1 MKNMRTIFT
10 ACAMAVMLLSACAKK
25 EEKPVTTGYAK
36 LLVDVANLPGT
47 PALEVHYQGVNIGD
61 APIQQ
66 PGTRVEIGN
75 GIKLSVY
82 VKGTDQL
89 VADTLLNLKKDQ
101 LSSYRVAYNTELGI
115 SGWIS
120 SKPVSP
126 DSNSVQFLNNLG
138 PAFKAYAGYD
148 LCLFYYD
155 INTGD
160 FVDIGIVIQDFQ
172 RVKLTPAAFSLAYYF
187 EPGTP
192 MFYLGRLKD
201 KATGQFIMMP
211 SGVDYFVF
219 DQTAEGAT
227 VIYNLTDTDGEVMAP
242 AIYL

>member
-1 MKNMRTIFT
+1 MKDMKTIFT
-10 ACAMAVMLLSACAKK
+10 ICAMAALLLSACAKK
-25 EEKPVTTGYAK
+25 EEKPEVTGYAK

-47 PALEVHYQGVNIGD
+47 PALEVHYQGVNIGN

-75 GIKLSVY
+75 DTKLSVY
-82 VKGTDQL
+82 VKGTGQL
-89 VADTLLNLKKDQ
+89 VADTVLNLKKNQ
-101 LSSYRVAYNTELGI
+101 LSSYRVAYNKELGI

-120 SKPVSP
+120 SKPVSA

-148 LCLFYYD
+148 LYLFYYD

-160 FVDIGIVIQDFQ
+160 FVDLGIVIQDFQ
-172 RVKLTPAAFSLAYYF
+172 KVKLTPDAFSLAYYF

-201 KATGQFIMMP
+201 KSTGQFIMMP

-219 DQTAEGAT
+219 EQTVEGAT
-227 VIYNLTDTDGEVMAP
+227 VIYNLADANGEVVAS